1 MRLSDNGN
9 VQRELNED
17 AFHTGQD
24 LKSKQMQQNIEVG
37 FCIVWVMSNMDFY
50 NSLKLFRN
58 DPRKND

>member
-37 FCIVWVMSNMDFY
+37 GYYSYF
-50 NSLKLFRN
+50 
-58 DPRKND
+58 P